1 MASLA
6 VDKCDSQGLR
16 SVSFTVQGEPASKA
30 NSRQLVTIKGRPA
43 FIKSAKARRYV
54 IDFKKQCP
62 KLNQM
67 LEGDLSIEIHIWY
80 ASRRP
85 DLDASLIFDAMEGM
99 IYPNDR
105 ALKQMHLFWH
115 LDRENSRAE
124 ITVQQIILDEDK

>member
-1 MASLA
+1 VASLP
-6 VDKCDSQGLR
+6 VDKCDSQELR

-54 IDFKKQCP
+54 IDFQKQCP

-67 LEGDLSIEIHIWY
+67 LEGDLSISCHIWY

-85 DLDASLIFDAMEGM
+85 DLDASLIFDAMQGM
-99 IYPNDR
+99 IYKNDR
-105 ALKQMHLFWH
+105 ALKEMHLFWH
-115 LDRENSRAE
+115 LDRKNPRSE
-124 ITVQQIILDEDK
+124 IIVKQIILDDE

>member
-1 MASLA
+1 MASLP
-6 VDKCDSQGLR
+6 VDKCDSQELR

-54 IDFKKQCP
+54 IDFQKQCP

-80 ASRRP
+80 SSRRP
-85 DLDASLIFDAMEGM
+85 DLSADLIFDAMQGM
-99 IYPNDR
+99 IYKNDR
-105 ALKQMHLFWH
+105 ALKEMHLFWH
-115 LDRENSRAE
+115 LDRKNPRSE
-124 ITVQQIILDEDK
+124 ITVKQIILDDE

>member
-1 MASLA
+1 MASLP
-6 VDKCDSQGLR
+6 VDKCDSQELR
-16 SVSFTVQGEPASKA
+16 SVSFTVYGEPASKS

-54 IDFKKQCP
+54 IDFQKQCP
-62 KLNQM
+62 KLSQL
-67 LEGDLSIEIHIWY
+67 LEGDLSISCHIWY

-105 ALKQMHLFWH
+105 ALKQMHLFGH
-115 LDRENSRAE
+115 LDCKNPRAE
-124 ITVQQIILDEDK
+124 ITVKQIILDDE

>member
-105 ALKQMHLFWH
+105 RLKQMHLFWH
-115 LDRENSRAE
+115 LDRENARAE
-124 ITVQQIILDEDK
+124 IIVKQIRLDDE

>member
-1 MASLA
+1 VASLA

-16 SVSFTVQGEPASKA
+16 SVSFTVYGEPASKA

-105 ALKQMHLFWH
+105 RLKQMHLFWH
-115 LDRENSRAE
+115 LDRENARAE
-124 ITVQQIILDEDK
+124 IIVKQIRLDDE

>member
-1 MASLA
+1 MASLP

-16 SVSFTVQGEPASKA
+16 SVSFTVYGEPASKS

-43 FIKSAKARRYV
+43 FIKSAKALRYLS
-54 IDFKKQCP
+54 DFKKQCP

-85 DLDASLIFDAMEGM
+85 DLDASLIFDAMQGM

-105 ALKQMHLFWH
+105 RLKQMHLFGH
-115 LDRENSRAE
+115 LDRENPRAE
-124 ITVQQIILDEDK
+124 ITVKQIILDDE

>member
-1 MASLA
+1 MS
-6 VDKCDSQGLR
+6 SQELR
-16 SVSFTVQGEPASKA
+16 SVSFTVYGEPASKS

-54 IDFKKQCP
+54 IDFQKQCP

-85 DLDASLIFDAMEGM
+85 DLDASLIYDAAQGM

-105 ALKQMHLFWH
+105 ALKEMHLFGH
-115 LDRENSRAE
+115 LDRKNPRSE
-124 ITVQQIILDEDK
+124 IIVKQIILDDE